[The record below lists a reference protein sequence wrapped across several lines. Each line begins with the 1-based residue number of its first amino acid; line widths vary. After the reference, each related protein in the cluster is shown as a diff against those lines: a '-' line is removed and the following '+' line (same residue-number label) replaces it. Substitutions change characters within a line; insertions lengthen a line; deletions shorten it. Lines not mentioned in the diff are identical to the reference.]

1 MHRPPVLASQP
12 IGDLPINVFT
22 QAEAAREL
30 GWTPQKLWL
39 SIRMGT
45 VEAVYTNGG
54 TPLVPAAEVARLMGP
69 RRKAK
74 RVAL

>member
-12 IGDLPINVFT
+12 LSEAPINVFT

-54 TPLVPAAEVARLMGP
+54 TPLVPTAEVQRLMGP
-69 RRKAK
+69 RRKTK
-74 RVAL
+74 KSQ